1 LLNLKNPSSA
11 NNEIA
16 SLMETSVPHTTA
28 IPEFT
33 SGFTTTTPQPPPFF
47 NPLLQQQTPT
57 FITTTSTNPTM
68 TLPDI
73 PNFAFVFKFDQR
85 VSALESEMSELK
97 QTNQLTEAV
106 SSIMGI
112 ADKYLASKMKEAV
125 VVAVQLQ
132 TNKLKEEAQAE
143 NQEFRKRSLQ
153 APPKT
158 LPNHNISLPARD
170 NDEQPADKE
179 VTKAD
184 WFKKPERP
192 PTPDLDWSKRH
203 QVDFQPTQT
212 WISQAALAEE
222 PPTSFDEFNDTS
234 FDFSAFAATYELKW
248 IEDLVHELWSPVV
261 AKYDQHAYLGTS
273 HWGPK
278 RQRLYGYAR
287 NLTSSKDVYSRR
299 RIIAVSRL
307 RIMKRYRHAA
317 LSEEVD
323 AESRDVR
330 QWKDIRERSQA
341 SGKDNITLSYFVST
355 HFRGIST
362 WGGRVKVYGTVPVS
376 AGVQEVLWERWGN
389 RGKMAGKVV
398 RCTGELSGD
407 ERGIGQFWQEI
418 LLGVVRAGV

>member
-1 LLNLKNPSSA
+1 
-11 NNEIA
+11 
-16 SLMETSVPHTTA
+16 
-28 IPEFT
+28 
-33 SGFTTTTPQPPPFF
+33 
-47 NPLLQQQTPT
+47 
-57 FITTTSTNPTM
+57 M

-307 RIMKRYRHAA
+307 RIMKSVESYQKKLNLTKPDTYRSNLKNKTAYTSHSDPHEIIYMDQ
-317 LSEEVD
+317 LKRKRLMHTDKLYKFSD
-323 AESRDVR
+323 GTLNDVR
-330 QWKDIRERSQA
+330 TALHDIVAGIRM
-341 SGKDNITLSYFVST
+341 KYTLM
-355 HFRGIST
+355 R
-362 WGGRVKVYGTVPVS
+362 K
-376 AGVQEVLWERWGN
+376 
-389 RGKMAGKVV
+389 
-398 RCTGELSGD
+398 
-407 ERGIGQFWQEI
+407 
-418 LLGVVRAGV
+418 